1 MPGERVSTI
10 IDNSRV
16 EKKLGKKKTIEIDGL
31 SEQKITTFA
40 SLFGDYGC
48 VEFEEGVAVQNAIE
62 YDPE

>member
-1 MPGERVSTI
+1 MVT
-10 IDNSRV
+10 V
-16 EKKLGKKKTIEIDGL
+16 EIDGL